1 MRMSLQVPQE
11 AKGRLEESTAAGLVE
26 VSHRL
31 APALQ
36 QPGLGEAQS
45 QASVGTRRWA
55 LSFKDHSVKHAMGLS
70 SFTEYSRSPNTSG
83 SRGDFSQSPS
93 LGCHAKTAGT
103 LPSPPA

>member
-45 QASVGTRRWA
+45 QASVGARMVGAVLQGPLREA
-55 LSFKDHSVKHAMGLS
+55 RDGLS
-70 SFTEYSRSPNTSG
+70 
-83 SRGDFSQSPS
+83 
-93 LGCHAKTAGT
+93 LIHI
-103 LPSPPA
+103 

>member
-45 QASVGTRRWA
+45 QASVGARMVGAVLQGPLREARDGPLELHRVLAKSQHLGIPRR
-55 LSFKDHSVKHAMGLS
+55 F
-70 SFTEYSRSPNTSG
+70 
-83 SRGDFSQSPS
+83 
-93 LGCHAKTAGT
+93 
-103 LPSPPA
+103 